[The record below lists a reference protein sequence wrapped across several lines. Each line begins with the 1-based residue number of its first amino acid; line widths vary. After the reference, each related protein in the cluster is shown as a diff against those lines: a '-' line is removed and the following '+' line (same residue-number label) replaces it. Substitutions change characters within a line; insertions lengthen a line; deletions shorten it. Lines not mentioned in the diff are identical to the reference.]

1 MMFTILFHFSTY
13 LRDNS
18 VWCFMTNPIPHFPSS
33 SSMWTFQQLFRLF
46 HVFVQFLSRKKM
58 WRNPNFDKKFFSS
71 FVATE
76 EKTIS
81 REAICFPGRIWS
93 SKKSLINFKRSLLF
107 FLCRP
112 LRRSD
117 KKNLIFMIHWF
128 SIVLPL
134 FGFPLNMANFNVY
147 FDWHIFMK
155 YPLD

>member
-1 MMFTILFHFSTY
+1 VLIYWCHNDVYDIIPLFY

-18 VWCFMTNPIPHFPSS
+18 VRCFMTNPIPHFPSS

-112 LRRSD
+112 LRGPD
-117 KKNLIFMIHWF
+117 KKKSDFYDSLIFNRSTIVWI
-128 SIVLPL
+128 SIEHGQ
-134 FGFPLNMANFNVY
+134 F
-147 FDWHIFMK
+147 
-155 YPLD
+155 